1 MYVYLQIFLS
11 ILNSQTAKRL
21 ILTIDFFFLNIV
33 FECIG
38 SRHALTVT

>member
-21 ILTIDFFFLNIV
+21 ILTIDFFFLILSLNV
-33 FECIG
+33 LG
-38 SRHALTVT
+38 ADMH